1 MRFDDIVVK
10 AKENRKVLS
19 VACADDDTVIKACY
33 DAYRENLCTPIF
45 VGDKEKIEQIIEK
58 NGLEKGLFEI
68 VDEKDRVLAC
78 EKAVKIVRDEKADFL
93 MKGFV
98 DTSVLGKAVLN
109 KEWGLRTGNILSHVS
124 LFEIDRYHKP
134 FILTDSGFIIKP
146 DLNMK
151 VNIIQNAVTVMKKLG
166 VNNPKVSI
174 LAAIE
179 KVNPDMVETVDA
191 QNLKKMNMEGK
202 IKDCIVDGPLSFDVT
217 VSKESAKHKKVESEV
232 AGDADI
238 MVVPDIACGNI
249 MAKTMIYWTNCKF
262 AGVIV
267 GAKAPVVL
275 ISRSDNEKNKMMSIA
290 FAASIG
296 KF

>member
-1 MRFDDIVVK
+1 
-10 AKENRKVLS
+10 
-19 VACADDDTVIKACY
+19 
-33 DAYRENLCTPIF
+33 
-45 VGDKEKIEQIIEK
+45 
-58 NGLEKGLFEI
+58 
-68 VDEKDRVLAC
+68 
-78 EKAVKIVRDEKADFL
+78 
-93 MKGFV
+93 
-98 DTSVLGKAVLN
+98 
-109 KEWGLRTGNILSHVS
+109 
-124 LFEIDRYHKP
+124 
-134 FILTDSGFIIKP
+134 
-146 DLNMK
+146 MK

-191 QNLKKMNMEGK
+191 QESKKDEYGRENKK
-202 IKDCIVDGPLSFDVT
+202 IVIVDGPLSFDVT